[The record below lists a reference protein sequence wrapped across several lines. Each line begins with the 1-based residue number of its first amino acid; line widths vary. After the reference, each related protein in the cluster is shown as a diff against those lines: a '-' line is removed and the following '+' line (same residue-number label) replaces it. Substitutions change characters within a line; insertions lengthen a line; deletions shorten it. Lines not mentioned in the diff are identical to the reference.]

1 MYIYDMKKRSMQ
13 EPTFLILT
21 ALAAGPQH
29 GYGIITDAERISGG
43 VTRLQTGTLYMALDR
58 LSSARLVEPDRE
70 EVADGRLRRYYRLT
84 DEGAT
89 LLGAETET
97 PARQRRRRGA
107 AAARAARRRHR
118 VSAGRTGR
126 ATGAGGDRPARDP
139 AGTAALERRY
149 LRLLRCYP
157 PSHRALHRE
166 EMLGVLLDTARP
178 GQRTPGLGQAVN
190 LAACGLAIRVRR
202 IPGWL
207 AADAGQDAL
216 AVVSLIAPALVFILL
231 VLERAAMSAAASA
244 RVPIWVP
251 VWQMFTLPPSSGEP
265 VVVMIAWLAVALL
278 ALAGLRRTAAAIAS
292 ISLTFTL
299 LALLAVLPAFMGQSH
314 YTAGGLVQLLVQFL
328 PFGDVPVVLASLAA
342 CSLALS
348 PGPRRGLA
356 IVGWRRACLMIA
368 GLSAGFGFPA
378 IVQLVNPAAPMGD
391 LHLRHLVGLATG
403 DLEFRLLGVLAI
415 AVAVA
420 VTCVRVPV
428 GRRVAG
434 LVATGLLPIL
444 AVTIP
449 IPLPGVPA
457 VFLVLVS
464 PLAAVLVWP
473 VAIVSWGGRVSRA
486 GYDRGRR
493 SRRPRKPPAQSR
505 GGSPGVWAGRA

>member
-1 MYIYDMKKRSMQ
+1 
-13 EPTFLILT
+13 
-21 ALAAGPQH
+21 
-29 GYGIITDAERISGG
+29 
-43 VTRLQTGTLYMALDR
+43 VN
-58 LSSARLVEPDRE
+58 
-70 EVADGRLRRYYRLT
+70 
-84 DEGAT
+84 
-89 LLGAETET
+89 
-97 PARQRRRRGA
+97 
-107 AAARAARRRHR
+107 
-118 VSAGRTGR
+118 AGRTGR
-126 ATGAGGDRPARDP
+126 AAGAGGDRPAGDP

-149 LRLLRCYP
+149 RRLLRCYP

-166 EMLGVLLDTARP
+166 EMLGVLLATARP

-216 AVVSLIAPALVFILL
+216 AVVSLITPALVVILL
-231 VLERAAMSAAASA
+231 VLQQAAMNAATSA
-244 RVPIWVP
+244 RVPVWVP
-251 VWQMFTLPPSSGEP
+251 PWQMFLLPPSFGQS
-265 VVVMIAWLAVALL
+265 VVVMIAWLAVVLL
-278 ALAGLRRTAAAIAS
+278 GLAGLRRTAAAIAS

-299 LALLAVLPAFMGQSH
+299 LALLALLTTFMGQSH
-314 YTAGGLVQLLVQFL
+314 DLSGGLVQFL

-342 CSLALS
+342 CSLVLS

-368 GLSAGFGFPA
+368 GLSAGFGFPS
-378 IVQLVNPAAPMGD
+378 IVQLVDPAAPMGD
-391 LHLRHLVGLATG
+391 LHFRQPGGLPKGDLAFSLAPG

-434 LVATGLLPIL
+434 LMATGLLPSL
-444 AVTIP
+444 ATTIP
-449 IPLPGVPA
+449 LRDVPA
-457 VFLVLVS
+457 VILVPLTVS
-464 PLAAVLVWP
+464 LLGNVLVWP
-473 VAIVSWGGRVSRA
+473 VAILSWRGRVSRA
-486 GYDRGRR
+486 GYDGGRR
-493 SRRPRKPPAQSR
+493 ARRPRKPPAQSR